1 MRGGKRENAGRKSLY
16 NEPTKGVWFTVPISK
31 VKEVKEL
38 VKNYLKQY
46 EKNN

>member
-16 NEPTKGVWFTVPISK
+16 NEPTKGVWLTIPISK
-31 VKEVKEL
+31 IKEVKQL

-46 EKNN
+46 EHNN